1 MELQLP
7 DGGFI
12 AANKAIRTSMCELKL
27 RFIAIP
33 KQTQT
38 HQVL

>member
-7 DGGFI
+7 DGGYI
-12 AANKAIRTSMCELKL
+12 VANKVIRTSMCELKL
-27 RFIAIP
+27 RFIANS